1 MLMLIRSL
9 FFPSHKT
16 AIILTITFVVIICF
30 GTLTP
35 LHQKID
41 VPGTDKWH
49 HFVAFAALV
58 YPLASASKRYW
69 LKIIIFS
76 LLLGASI
83 EIIQPYLN
91 RFGEIKDFIA
101 DAIGVSVGIL
111 LAAITHKFRL

>member
-1 MLMLIRSL
+1 
-9 FFPSHKT
+9 
-16 AIILTITFVVIICF
+16 
-30 GTLTP
+30 
-35 LHQKID
+35 
-41 VPGTDKWH
+41 
-49 HFVAFAALV
+49 LV